1 MRRPGFEPGS
11 PRVCSIYQ
19 VATRDTNHCTTSALQ
34 REIRRLFK
42 IYETASLKNNQSKL
56 PYRPCK
62 LRRDKESLHTL
73 TASYNRPC
81 KLVVRLARLHRACGS
96 SILPRA
102 ILKRTPKK
110 YSYANQLNIS

>member
-34 REIRRLFK
+34 MEIRRLFK

-56 PYRPCK
+56 HYRPCK
-62 LRRDKESLHTL
+62 LRRDKDSLHTP

-81 KLVVRLARLHRACGS
+81 KLVVRLAPFHPSCGR
-96 SILPRA
+96 SILPKG
-102 ILKRTPKK
+102 ILKRTPK
-110 YSYANQLNIS
+110 